1 MEDEPMTGGT
11 MQARAL
17 NQMDLQAQQELDHR
31 FCEAMSRKD
40 LNGVMSCLWNDPNL
54 IVVLFDGTVYR
65 GWESVREAVGHL
77 FSSFLSVRL
86 DIDEVTHIP
95 LGDGA
100 AAVGT
105 ATYQLQARD
114 GSTQRIVERWTDLRR
129 KVDGRWI
136 YVLDHAHA
144 LPAA

>member
-1 MEDEPMTGGT
+1 MSGGT
-11 MQARAL
+11 MQAQAL
-17 NQMDLQAQQELDHR
+17 NQMDLQAQKELDRR
-31 FCEAMSRKD
+31 FCQAMSEKD
-40 LNGVMSCLWNDPNL
+40 LDGVMSCLWNDPNL

-65 GWESVREAVGHL
+65 GWDNVRQAVGNL
-77 FSSFLSVRL
+77 FSGFLSVSL
-86 DIDEVTHIP
+86 EIDEVTHIP

-105 ATYQLQARD
+105 ATFQLQGAD
-114 GSTQRIVERWTDLRR
+114 GSTQLIVERWTDVRR
-129 KVDGRWI
+129 KVDDRWI

>member
-1 MEDEPMTGGT
+1 MIGGT

-17 NQMDLQAQQELDHR
+17 NQVDLQAQKELDHR

-40 LNGVMSCLWNDPNL
+40 LAGVMSCLWNDPNL

-65 GWESVREAVGHL
+65 GWDSVREAVGQL
-77 FSSFLSVRL
+77 FSGFPSVRL
-86 DIDEVTHIP
+86 DIDEVTHLP
-95 LGDGA
+95 LGDGIV
-100 AAVGT
+100 AVGT
-105 ATYQLQARD
+105 ATYRLQAAD

>member
-1 MEDEPMTGGT
+1 MEDEAMTSGT

-17 NQMDLQAQQELDHR
+17 NQIDLQAQKELDHR

-77 FSSFLSVRL
+77 FTSFLSVRL

-105 ATYQLQARD
+105 ATYQLQAPD
-114 GSTQRIVERWTDLRR
+114 GSTQRVVERWTDLRR
-129 KVDGRWI
+129 QVDGRWI

>member
-1 MEDEPMTGGT
+1 MIGGT

-17 NQMDLQAQQELDHR
+17 NQMDLQAQKELDHR
-31 FCEAMSRKD
+31 FCQAMSGKD
-40 LNGVMSCLWNDPNL
+40 LDGVMSCLWNDSNL

-65 GWESVREAVGHL
+65 GWDNVREAVGHL
-77 FSSFLSVRL
+77 FGGFPSVRL
-86 DIDEVTHIP
+86 DIDEVSHIP

-105 ATYQLQARD
+105 ATYQLQGAD
-114 GSTQRIVERWTDLRR
+114 GSTQRIVERWTDVRR
-129 KVDGRWI
+129 KVDGRWV

-144 LPAA
+144 LPPA

>member
-1 MEDEPMTGGT
+1 LE
-11 MQARAL
+11 
-17 NQMDLQAQQELDHR
+17 
-31 FCEAMSRKD
+31 
-40 LNGVMSCLWNDPNL
+40 
-54 IVVLFDGTVYR
+54 
-65 GWESVREAVGHL
+65 
-77 FSSFLSVRL
+77 
-86 DIDEVTHIP
+86 IDEVTHIP

-105 ATYQLQARD
+105 ANYQLQGAD
-114 GSTQRIVERWTDLRR
+114 GSTQRIVERWTDVRR

>member
-1 MEDEPMTGGT
+1 MIGET

-17 NQMDLQAQQELDHR
+17 NQTDLQAQKELDHR
-31 FCEAMSRKD
+31 FCQAMSEKD
-40 LNGVMSCLWNDPNL
+40 LDGVMSCLWNDPNL

-65 GWESVREAVGHL
+65 GWDNVREAVGHL
-77 FSSFLSVRL
+77 FSGFLSVRL

-105 ATYQLQARD
+105 ATYQLQAAD